1 MMAARK
7 ALITGGGGA
16 IAEEIAIRLDR
27 RGYDL
32 VLADID
38 EARMAAVASR
48 LSRPARMLRADL
60 STREG
65 IAALART
72 IETDHGDLSLLVN
85 NAGFVEPG
93 DADKLAP
100 EILDRHI
107 FINLIAP
114 MQLASAAARVM
125 RPRKSGD
132 ILSIVSMGGIIA
144 LRGSAAYAASK
155 FGLRGFLT
163 SVRSELAPDGIRVM
177 GVFPSGVD
185 TPMLR
190 YEATHDGSPL
200 NFVGKVFTAAEVA
213 DACMKA
219 LETGKLENYIPYGD
233 SLTSRFMGAFPWLIE
248 KVLPYFE
255 KSGEKGRARFLAERG
270 LSGKS

>member
-1 MMAARK
+1 MAKK

-16 IAEEIAIRLDR
+16 IAEEIALRLDR

-32 VLADID
+32 ILADIN
-38 EARMAAVASR
+38 EARMAEVAKR
-48 LSRPARMLRADL
+48 LSRTPLMLRADL
-60 STREG
+60 STTEG
-65 IAALART
+65 MAALAKT
-72 IETDHGDLSLLVN
+72 IETEHSDFALLVN
-85 NAGFVEPG
+85 NAGYVEPG
-93 DADKLAP
+93 DVDGLTP
-100 EILDRHI
+100 DVLDRHI
-107 FINLIAP
+107 LINLMAP
-114 MQLASAAARVM
+114 MRLSQAAARVM

-144 LRGSAAYAASK
+144 LKTSAAYAASK
-155 FGLRGFLT
+155 FGLRGFQT
-163 SVRSELAPDGIRVM
+163 SLRAELIDEGVRVM

-190 YEATHDGSPL
+190 YEATHKGSSL
-200 NFVGKVFTAAEVA
+200 NFVGKVFTPGEVA

-219 LETGKLENYIPYGD
+219 LDTGALETYVPYGD

-255 KSGEKGRARFLAERG
+255 KQGEKGRAKFLAERG
-270 LSGKS
+270 LTPVE

>member
-1 MMAARK
+1 MAGK

-16 IAEEIAIRLDR
+16 IAGEIAVRLDA

-32 VLADID
+32 ILADID
-38 EARMAAVASR
+38 EARMNEVAKR
-48 LSRPARMLRADL
+48 LSRKPLTLRADL
-60 STREG
+60 STQAG
-65 IAALART
+65 IASLAAT
-72 IETDHGDLSLLVN
+72 IEREHGELALLVN

-93 DADKLAP
+93 DADALAP

-114 MQLASAAARVM
+114 MQLTRAATRVM
-125 RPRKSGD
+125 RPRRRGD

-144 LRGSAAYAASK
+144 LKGSASYAASK
-155 FGLRGFLT
+155 FGLRGYLT
-163 SVRSELAPDGIRVM
+163 SVRSELIPHGVRVM
-177 GVFPSGVD
+177 GIFPSGVD

-200 NFVGKVFTAAEVA
+200 NFVGKVFTAGEVA

-219 LETGKLENYIPYGD
+219 LKTGKLETYVPYGD
-233 SLTSRFMGAFPWLIE
+233 SITSRLAGAFPWVIE
-248 KVLPYFE
+248 KVLPMFE
-255 KSGEKGRARFLAERG
+255 KSGEKGRAKFRAERG
-270 LSGKS
+270 I

>member
-1 MMAARK
+1 MAGK

-16 IAEEIAIRLDR
+16 IAEEIAIRLDA

-32 VLADID
+32 ILADIN
-38 EARMAAVASR
+38 EARMAAVAAK
-48 LSRPARMLRADL
+48 LARKAQTIRADL

-65 IAALART
+65 IAALADM
-72 IETDHGDLSLLVN
+72 IERDHADLALLVN
-85 NAGFVEPG
+85 NAGYVEPG
-93 DADKLAP
+93 DADTLAP
-100 EILDRHI
+100 DVLDHHI

-114 MQLASAAARVM
+114 MQLCRAAARVM
-125 RPRKSGD
+125 RPRRKGD

-163 SVRSELAPDGIRVM
+163 SIRSELAPEGIRVM

-200 NFVGKVFTAAEVA
+200 NFAGKVLTAADVA
-213 DACMKA
+213 EACMAA
-219 LETGKLENYIPYGD
+219 LGSGKLETYIPYGD
-233 SLTSRFMGAFPWLIE
+233 SITSRLAGAFPWIIE
-248 KVLPYFE
+248 TILPYFE
-255 KSGEKGRARFLAERG
+255 KAGEKGRAKFLAERG
-270 LSGKS
+270 LTPKR

>member
-1 MMAARK
+1 MAGK

-16 IAEEIAIRLDR
+16 IAEEIAIRLDA

-32 VLADID
+32 ILADIN
-38 EARMAAVASR
+38 EARMAEVARR
-48 LSRPARMLRADL
+48 LSRPPLTVRADL
-60 STREG
+60 STQAG
-65 IAALART
+65 MAALAAL
-72 IETDHGDLSLLVN
+72 IEGEHSDLALLVN

-93 DADKLAP
+93 DADTLSP
-100 EILDRHI
+100 DILDRHI

-114 MQLASAAARVM
+114 MQLTRAAARVM
-125 RPRKSGD
+125 RPQRRGD

-144 LRGSAAYAASK
+144 LKGSAAYAASK
-155 FGLRGFLT
+155 FGLRGFQT
-163 SVRSELAPDGIRVM
+163 SVRSELAGDGIRVM

-190 YEATHDGSPL
+190 YEATHGGSPL

-219 LETGKLENYIPYGD
+219 LKTGALETYVPYGD
-233 SLTSRFMGAFPWLIE
+233 SITSRLAGAFPWVIN
-248 KVLPYFE
+248 KVLPMFE
-255 KSGEKGRARFLAERG
+255 KSGEKGRAKFRAERG
-270 LSGKS
+270 I